1 MNFYAHYWEAKVNR
15 PASVIRG
22 LSMILA
28 AVLAGSLGIERS
40 AWGQMKAAAAN
51 LAPEKSLGSKSA
63 PIVVEVF
70 SDFQCPACRSLFQET
85 IRPMIDEYVSSGR
98 VYLVHRDFPLPMHKY
113 AREAARW
120 ANAAAQI
127 GKFEKV
133 EEALFS
139 KQEVWSTTGN
149 VESVVAGV
157 LTATELKR
165 VRQLAQ
171 GGQLDAAIEK
181 DISMGNTKNV
191 QRTPSMFVTHGAETT
206 PLPPGG
212 VSYPIL
218 KQYLDY
224 LLKK

>member
-1 MNFYAHYWEAKVNR
+1 MRRRNLV
-15 PASVIRG
+15 VGG
-22 LSMILA
+22 LLMIVA
-28 AVLAGSLGIERS
+28 AVVASGFATEGAAR
-40 AWGQMKAAAAN
+40 GQAKAAVSN
-51 LAPEKSLGSKSA
+51 LAPQKSLGSRSA

-85 IRPMIDEYVSSGR
+85 IRPMIDEYVSSGK
-98 VYLVHRDFPLPMHKY
+98 VYLVHRDFPLPMHKF

-120 ANAAAQI
+120 ANAAAQV
-127 GKFEKV
+127 GKFETV

-139 KQEVWSTTGN
+139 KQDVWSTTGN
-149 VESVVAGV
+149 VESVVAEV
-157 LTATELKR
+157 LSATELKK

-171 GGQLDAAIEK
+171 GGQLDAVIEK
-181 DISMGNTKNV
+181 DISMGNMKNV
-191 QRTPSMFVTHGAETT
+191 QRTPSMFVTRGAETT